1 MTNAVFTEGVLLFTK
16 AEKLQNIWATFAT
29 KFVAKTFQNMPK
41 QVTLTIRQFFK
52 NLWLVNLSRFR
63 RSPKLWS
70 YYAGIVSNVSSSFGV
85 DIVTDIV
92 TPSKTSIALA
102 SAGND
107 NAAAVDDASNVTK
120 KKKLKFVSMKN
131 SLSFDWCNM
140 KFYELKR
147 RKQGPIL

>member
-1 MTNAVFTEGVLLFTK
+1 M
-16 AEKLQNIWATFAT
+16 
-29 KFVAKTFQNMPK
+29 
-41 QVTLTIRQFFK
+41 
-52 NLWLVNLSRFR
+52 
-63 RSPKLWS
+63 
-70 YYAGIVSNVSSSFGV
+70 SSSFGV